1 MRCRFWPRIPS
12 ESHTALQGVTEEVK
26 AHEIRTHTH
35 THTWIK
41 RRDREEE
48 KRRRRGRILRLRE
61 SPVIPTRRSTETR
74 NSHCRLLLLLL
85 LPAAPV
91 DSTHTH
97 RHTHTPDH
105 LYPLIHNGVASL
117 WMPINLTCKIF
128 TWNLLDSRKKDG
140 QKGKSFVTIL
150 NQLISFNLVHD
161 WLVIQRGSNV
171 TENFAFFHHVHSIQN
186 LLKRIFKLIRNNR
199 FFAPVDMI

>member
-1 MRCRFWPRIPS
+1 MQILAKNPQRIPHS
-12 ESHTALQGVTEEVK
+12 VARCHRRGQSPWN
-26 AHEIRTHTH
+26 THTH
-35 THTWIK
+35 THTHMNK
-41 RRDREEE
+41 EKGQRGREEKK
-48 KRRRRGRILRLRE
+48 KRKNSE
-61 SPVIPTRRSTETR
+61 TEGKSR
-74 NSHCRLLLLLL
+74 YPNPS
-85 LPAAPV
+85 V
-91 DSTHTH
+91 DWNTQQPLSAVVVVVVACCSGGLNTHTH
-97 RHTHTPDH
+97 RHRHTPDH